1 MFETCKCKY
10 IKKEILVI
18 NVSFDGGDSRRKY
31 NSLNEISQ
39 FEDKVAF

>member
-18 NVSFDGGDSRRKY
+18 NVSFERGRFQRKY
-31 NSLNEISQ
+31 NFLNEISQ
-39 FEDKVAF
+39 FEYKVAF